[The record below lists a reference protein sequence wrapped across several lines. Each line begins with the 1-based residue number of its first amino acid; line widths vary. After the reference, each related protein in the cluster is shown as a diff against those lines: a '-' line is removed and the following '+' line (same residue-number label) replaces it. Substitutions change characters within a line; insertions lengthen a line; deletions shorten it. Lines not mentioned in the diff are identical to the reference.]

1 MIQEY
6 RLVRQVSF
14 SRARSATCVLVAL
27 SASLAAC
34 TAMRPG
40 YEKPTVTVNSF
51 RTLPSDS
58 TLPSF
63 EIGLQVINPNASPLT
78 LRGVAYTISL
88 EGHELIKG
96 VGNDLPIVDAYGQGQ
111 FTVTAAANLFAGI
124 RLISDLMRGPK
135 DSFSY
140 EFEAKLDIGAFQ
152 PSIRIKDAGEISLQS
167 PANSL

>member
-1 MIQEY
+1 M
-6 RLVRQVSF
+6 RQTKF
-14 SRARSATCVLVAL
+14 SRARSTATALVAL
-27 SASLAAC
+27 SAGLAAC

-40 YEKPTVTVNSF
+40 YESPTVTVNSF
-51 RTLPSDS
+51 RTLPSES
-58 TLPSF
+58 ALPSF

-96 VGNDLPIVDAYGQGQ
+96 VGNELPVIEAYGQGQ
-111 FTVTAAANLFAGI
+111 FTVTASANLFAGI

-152 PSIRIKDAGEISLQS
+152 PAIRINDAGAISLQPS
-167 PANSL
+167 TDTL